1 MAVSPLTSLEDDD
14 DDVDDGNAVD
24 GAGGVDLTGGSSSG
38 GGKKSPSFVDD
49 DEESNDADDDE
60 SSWSSLVPVVVSS
73 EVTMCVWNT
82 SSKKRVAGCGILS
95 WILHGTKWGIFL
107 FETLQVGSRELAPN
121 SILRQSLVRFFSS
134 GSLMIPVN
142 KIWSLSRTQ
151 SYLLN
156 NVNIHFFYIGNATFW
171 NIYT

>member
-82 SSKKRVAGCGILS
+82 SSKKESLDAVFY
-95 WILHGTKWGIFL
+95 HGY
-107 FETLQVGSRELAPN
+107 SM
-121 SILRQSLVRFFSS
+121 VRS
-134 GSLMIPVN
+134 GV
-142 KIWSLSRTQ
+142 
-151 SYLLN
+151 
-156 NVNIHFFYIGNATFW
+156 FFYLKRCKLDRENLLRILFYVCLSSDASHPGRK
-171 NIYT
+171 

>member
-1 MAVSPLTSLEDDD
+1 MSSLTSLEDDD

-82 SSKKRVAGCGILS
+82 SSKQRVAGCGILS

-121 SILRQSLVRFFSS
+121 SILRLSLVRCFSS
-134 GSLMIPVN
+134 GSEMIPVN

-156 NVNIHFFYIGNATFW
+156 NVLIHCSYIVNATFR

>member
-95 WILHGTKWGIFL
+95 WILHGTKWGICYLKRCQLDRENLLRIL
-107 FETLQVGSRELAPN
+107 FYVCLSSDASHPGS
-121 SILRQSLVRFFSS
+121 
-134 GSLMIPVN
+134 
-142 KIWSLSRTQ
+142 
-151 SYLLN
+151 
-156 NVNIHFFYIGNATFW
+156 
-171 NIYT
+171 